1 MYEPHRVGLPP
12 LRSYFRELW
21 RRREFAYEMARTA
34 MRAQHLDTTFGRLW
48 LVLNPLLLAFVY
60 FLLVD
65 ILRHGHH
72 RPHLLAH
79 LISCIFIYYFVSGS
93 VRAGARTVTKGGK
106 LVLNTA
112 FPRMLLPLS
121 SVLEHF
127 LRFLPTF
134 AIFIPVMIID
144 GLPFGAATLA
154 IVPLT
159 LLFAGVAA
167 GLSMFVATA
176 QVYFRDLAQ
185 FLPYMLRIWLYLTPI
200 LYFYSTVPEEYRF
213 VVWLNPIGALMVGW
227 SDVLIYGIWPSAQIF
242 AAGAA
247 WAIGLL
253 VVGSL
258 FFMSRERDFAVR
270 L

>member
-1 MYEPHRVGLPP
+1 
-12 LRSYFRELW
+12 
-21 RRREFAYEMARTA
+21 MARTA

-48 LVLNPLLLAFVY
+48 LLLNPLLLAGVY
-60 FLLVD
+60 FILVD
-65 ILRHGHH
+65 ILRRGHH
-72 RPHLLAH
+72 RPAHLLEH
-79 LISCIFIYYFVSGS
+79 LIACIFIYYFVSGS
-93 VRAGARTVTKGGK
+93 VRAGAKTVTKGGR

-127 LRFLPTF
+127 LRFLPTLGIF
-134 AIFIPVMIID
+134 AIIIPIT
-144 GLPFGAATLA
+144 GLPVGVYTLTV
-154 IVPLT
+154 IPLV

-167 GLSMFVATA
+167 GLSMFVATM

-200 LYFYSTVPEEYRF
+200 LYYFNTVPHEYRW
-213 VVWLNPIGALMVGW
+213 VVWVNPIGALMVGW
-227 SDVLIYGIWPSAQIF
+227 SDALIQGIVPSAKIF
-242 AAGAA
+242 AAGAG

-253 VVGSL
+253 IIGSL